1 MRGEEASIYRKFV
14 LAFVDSD
21 FLMPNKCFHFFLS
34 LLVVVALLLLQKY
47 YYSSTS
53 SAK

>member
-34 LLVVVALLLLQKY
+34 LLVVVVVLLQKY